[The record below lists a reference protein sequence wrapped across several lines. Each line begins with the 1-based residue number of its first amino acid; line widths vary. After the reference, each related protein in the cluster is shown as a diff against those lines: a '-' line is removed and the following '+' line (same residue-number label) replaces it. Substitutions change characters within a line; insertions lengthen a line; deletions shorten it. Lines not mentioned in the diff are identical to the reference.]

1 MCSPVLCAIFGS
13 KHMLATWLGYACYQ
27 SLCFSLLRNLMLGRA
42 IKKRGARAPLSD
54 GPRPSGSSHSAGNRS
69 ADSTRRHERAPK
81 RKPDTRSRQG
91 RKQNRQG
98 RKQNRQGR
106 KQNRQ
111 GRKQNR
117 DRRHR
122 KTLRVLNVQRPWA
135 RLLLTGAKQVEVRK
149 YPLKNYMDEDL
160 WVLETKGERAPRDFA
175 SGIIGIIRF
184 WRDFEYQDLQ
194 TFRADEHQHRILK
207 GSSFDWQPSKTP
219 RLHGWVVASASL
231 LAHSLPPPKAKG
243 MIGAK
248 ATSRRATLPK

>member
-42 IKKRGARAPLSD
+42 IKKRGTRAPLSD

-98 RKQNRQGR
+98 RKQNR
-106 KQNRQ
+106 
-111 GRKQNR
+111 

-149 YPLKNYMDEDL
+149 YPLKNDTCA
-160 WVLETKGERAPRDFA
+160 W
-175 SGIIGIIRF
+175 
-184 WRDFEYQDLQ
+184 
-194 TFRADEHQHRILK
+194 
-207 GSSFDWQPSKTP
+207 TP
-219 RLHGWVVASASL
+219 NSVVY
-231 LAHSLPPPKAKG
+231 
-243 MIGAK
+243 
-248 ATSRRATLPK
+248 TS